1 MVGFGRGVGRRC
13 GAVVL
18 VGTGVSVLFGTSVAT
33 GEVVRV
39 EEVGVKSR
47 WSFAGN
53 AGFGVG
59 GGGAQGA
66 EDQVPN
72 FKIPTAL

>member
-1 MVGFGRGVGRRC
+1 M
-13 GAVVL
+13 VL
-18 VGTGVSVLFGTSVAT
+18 VGTGVSVLLGPSVAT

-39 EEVGVKSR
+39 DEVGVRSR
-47 WSFAGN
+47 WSIAGN
-53 AGFGVG
+53 TGFGVG

-66 EDQVPN
+66 DDQVPN